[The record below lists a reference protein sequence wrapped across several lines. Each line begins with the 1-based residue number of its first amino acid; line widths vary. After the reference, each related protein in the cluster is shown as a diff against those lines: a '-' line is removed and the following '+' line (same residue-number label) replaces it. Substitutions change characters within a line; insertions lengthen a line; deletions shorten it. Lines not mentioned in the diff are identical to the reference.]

1 MRSNILLIALLI
13 PDDIAAGQDE
23 AVASVADAVLRSRA
37 GLSSRSRG
45 SSFLFLGP
53 TGVGKTELAKALAQL
68 LFDSDKNMVRLD
80 MGEYMEVGAYTTLSV
95 HSA

>member
-1 MRSNILLIALLI
+1 
-13 PDDIAAGQDE
+13 
-23 AVASVADAVLRSRA
+23 VASVADAVLRSRA

-80 MGEYMEVGAYTTLSV
+80 MGEYMEVCDWTTLIFTPDLC
-95 HSA
+95 